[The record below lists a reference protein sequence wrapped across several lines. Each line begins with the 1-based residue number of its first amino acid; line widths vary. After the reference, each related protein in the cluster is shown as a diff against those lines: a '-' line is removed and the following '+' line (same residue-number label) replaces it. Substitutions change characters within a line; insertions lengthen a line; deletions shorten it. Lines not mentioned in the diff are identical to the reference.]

1 MGLLSGNYI
10 PGKKNDPG
18 WLQSRQQRTECGR
31 DFSAFEA
38 NDECLAGT
46 AAIGVS
52 LLDFRHAEQNFCFR
66 QKSIDLLL
74 QFRKKIQRFERS
86 HAIQIYT
93 P

>member
-1 MGLLSGNYI
+1 
-10 PGKKNDPG
+10 
-18 WLQSRQQRTECGR
+18 
-31 DFSAFEA
+31 
-38 NDECLAGT
+38 
-46 AAIGVS
+46 